1 MEQSPKRIL
10 VVDDDRDTCMLMADI
25 LVEEGYDVRTYS
37 RGEEAL
43 QALDEERFDLVLSD
57 IKMPR
62 ISGIDLLLEVRKRN
76 LDTEVILITA
86 YASVETAVEA
96 VRGHAFDYIEKP
108 FSLPEFRQRVRRGM
122 EGRPTQ
128 GPPHMVQV
136 HENLALDHNARRVWV
151 DNKDPHL
158 TRLEFDVL
166 AHLFVRQGCIVSPEE
181 LLEQV
186 WGYEE
191 VDDNALAT
199 VKACIHRLRNK
210 IGDDAKNPRH
220 ILNIWGRGYQLGL

>member
-1 MEQSPKRIL
+1 
-10 VVDDDRDTCMLMADI
+10 MADI
-25 LVEEGYDVRTYS
+25 LLEEGYDVRMCS

-43 QALDEERFDLVLSD
+43 EALDQEPFDLVLSD

-62 ISGIDLLLEVRKRN
+62 ISGIDLLLEVRKRKM
-76 LDTEVILITA
+76 DTEVILITA

-96 VRGHAFDYIEKP
+96 LRGHAFDYIEKP
-108 FSLPEFRQRVRRGM
+108 FALAEFRQRVRRAM
-122 EGRPTQ
+122 AGRPSF

-136 HENLALDHNARRVWV
+136 HDNLAIDHNARRAWV

-166 AHLFVRQGCIVSPEE
+166 AYLFSRQGCVVSPEE
-181 LLEQV
+181 LLQAI
-186 WGYEE
+186 WSYEE
-191 VDDNALAT
+191 IDENALST
-199 VKACIHRLRNK
+199 VKACIHRLRTK
-210 IGDDAKNPRH
+210 IKDDARNPRH